1 MQFSLTNVILP
12 SNWAWQG
19 L

>member
-12 SNWAWQG
+12 SNWAW
-19 L
+19 